1 MKSEFPLYGKQERG
15 KADLWIPRF
24 HAICKMDLAH
34 AKPPAESFPCTLCW
48 REAAFFLWHKE
59 MLWSM
64 EAIRFP
70 QLPSQAVTHVVKNTT
85 TKSEYNAA
93 VCTQAH

>member
-1 MKSEFPLYGKQERG
+1 MKSEFPLYEKQERE
-15 KADLWIPRF
+15 KADLWIPGFR
-24 HAICKMDLAH
+24 AICKMDLTH
-34 AKPPAESFPCTLCW
+34 AKPTAERFPHTLSW
-48 REAAFFLWHKE
+48 TEAAFFLWHEE

-70 QLPSQAVTHVVKNTT
+70 QLPSQAVTHAVKNTT

-93 VCTQAH
+93 VCTQTH